1 MQLTAIFI
9 RKWST
14 PSDYLPLFFRVTK
27 QSFPDHSLLPWWTV
41 LVFLFLGIHN
51 NGCRAWQALPYNP
64 AHSEYLCYLPDCW
77 RQPAGY
83 LAYLNLSTKSRW
95 WWNRLRT
102 LPYSSVLETAP
113 PVQISKTSWVFS
125 WETNISFPA
134 TEDPTWPIACQRTK
148 LVLFAYRGEQWTC
161 SPTPSP
167 SWAEVRISGL
177 PQNYICCNNLR
188 RKVSLQNTMP
198 EHAFF
203 LTAD

>member
-1 MQLTAIFI
+1 MSPSTRGQE
-9 RKWST
+9 KWCLMSPPT
-14 PSDYLPLFFRVTK
+14 DKLLLKCSLQQYLLENGLPPLIIYLSSLRVTK
-27 QSFPDHSLLPWWTV
+27 QSFPDHPLLPWWTV
-41 LVFLFLGIHN
+41 LVFPFLGIHN
-51 NGCRAWQALPYNP
+51 NGCRAWQALPFNP

-83 LAYLNLSTKSRW
+83 LAYLNLSTKSLW

-102 LPYSSVLETAP
+102 LPHSSVLETAP

-177 PQNYICCNNLR
+177 RML
-188 RKVSLQNTMP
+188 
-198 EHAFF
+198 
-203 LTAD
+203 